1 MKTSSRFLLVF
12 GSIIVAIVAIAVI
25 LAATGS
31 NEQVKLLPETSP
43 EGTVQRFLMAVKEH
57 DYQKAYGF
65 LAPQPDPVKGDT
77 YENWVRSVQN
87 PRETSSWKA
96 SILKSTV
103 RDNDATV
110 EVAVDIIRPEGPL
123 MNPVNTNQVTFML
136 QKQEGKWLISQPADI
151 WWLY

>member
-1 MKTSSRFLLVF
+1 MKTSNRFLLGF
-12 GSIIVAIVAIAVI
+12 GIIILAIVGIAVI
-25 LAATGS
+25 LAVTGG

-43 EGTVQRFLMAVKEH
+43 EGTVQRFLLAVKDH

-65 LAPQPDPVKGDT
+65 LAPQPEPVKGDT

-87 PRETSSWKA
+87 PRDTSSWKA

-136 QKQEGKWLISQPADI
+136 QKQEGRWLISQPADI